1 MARKHLPS
9 VAPTDRITPRSQ
21 AGRRRRFLLAGFA
34 AALALSLSGCV
45 IFKSVSSSQLN
56 TVGNV
61 QITTTACASDKA
73 SDHTGYNPAD
83 SACQGSTHGGNLN
96 TSSGDLTT
104 TTPTLHHVTTGLKT
118 DTTTNDPSFSFT
130 VNSSGS
136 DHLLLVKLGENS
148 TTDNIAGV
156 TYGGTALT
164 ALSEYVPG
172 ASRFVDHVFYLKN
185 PPTGTAN
192 VVVDITAGVKVTA
205 AMEQYNG
212 VNQTTPFGTVATN
225 SNTGSTGPTVSVSS
239 ASGDLVTDSLVVVS
253 NTTIPTVATSSPQ
266 NEDYE
271 INTGA
276 TTTDI
281 VADGSHQ
288 TASGTSTTMAHTLS
302 ASRAWST
309 LGFAIKPAQVGM
321 QLKLAYRIPTT
332 ITAPSTITSTDPSGG
347 SAITFTQNSGY
358 ASQLTSLSPP
368 GSGKQ
373 WVGYLSD
380 FQSYTTTGY
389 QYFTVAPQFALP
401 QGSDGAPFQGPFNY
415 RVVVGYRGVDQT
427 TAGSTTS
434 RAVTCGA
441 NAYDI
446 YSDGASAAGQNGI
459 CIDDPSSST
468 VASDL
473 SQTTRDLGVV
483 VGSPQSVQAGDPA
496 TVPFTLKYR
505 GTSSPAFN
513 LSASSNLPGSPTVT
527 PSQSS
532 FTPGTDEDK
541 AVTASVTVPPTTA
554 PGTYNVTFTATGT
567 GGAAGQTRSNTNTI
581 IVGEAFGF
589 NPSPALPNPLFATP
603 LTLNAQAQTKNA
615 TMSNFG
621 VIDSPGSSDAGWNVT
636 AVGDNTSGNS
646 PVLKQYCPYA
656 TCGSDSGGPGYIGAG
671 YALLANSLT
680 LDTSSG
686 SWSGGTGTA
695 PSFNCNAG
703 GCAIDAAPGS
713 PTKIASATNGNG
725 TALWTAS
732 GFNSSSLTLST
743 PSTMRALQTNEVYKL
758 NIAWTLNSGP

>member
-1 MARKHLPS
+1 VARKPLPS
-9 VAPTDRITPRSQ
+9 VAPTERGTPDRGHRH
-21 AGRRRRFLLAGFA
+21 RRFILAGFA

-56 TVGNV
+56 TIGNV
-61 QITTTACASDKA
+61 QITTTACASDTS
-73 SDHTGYNPAD
+73 SDHSGYNPAD
-83 SACQGSTHGGNLN
+83 SACQGSTHGGN
-96 TSSGDLTT
+96 TGIPSTDYAT
-104 TTPTLHHVTTGLKT
+104 TTPTLNHVTTGLKT

-130 VNSSGS
+130 VNGS
-136 DHLLLVKLGENS
+136 TWDRLLVVKLGENS
-148 TTDNIAGV
+148 ATDNIAGV

-164 ALSEYVPG
+164 ALTEYVPG

-185 PPTGTAN
+185 PPVGTAN

-225 SNTGSTGPTVSVSS
+225 SNTGSTGPTVNVSG
-239 ASGDLVTDSLVVVS
+239 ASGDLITDSLVVVS

-288 TASGTSTTMAHTLS
+288 TATGTTTTMSHTLS

-309 LGFAIKPAQVGM
+309 VGFAIKPSQLGI

-347 SAITFTQNSGY
+347 SAITFTQNAGY
-358 ASQLTSLSPP
+358 ATQLTSAVPP

-380 FQSYTTTGY
+380 LQSYKMSGY

-415 RVVVGYRGVDQT
+415 RVVVGFREVDET
-427 TAGSTTS
+427 TAGSTSS

-441 NAYDI
+441 DP
-446 YSDGASAAGQNGI
+446 YSYYTDGASGAGQNGV

-483 VGSPQSVQAGDPA
+483 AGSAQSAQAGNQA

-505 GTSSPAFN
+505 GTSSPSFN
-513 LSASSNLPGSPTVT
+513 LSASSNLPGNPTVT

-532 FTPGTDEDK
+532 ITPGTDSDN
-541 AVTASVTVPPTTA
+541 AVTASVTVPPTTT
-554 PGTYNVTFTATGT
+554 PGTYNVTFTAAGT
-567 GGAAGQTRSNTNTI
+567 GGASGQNRSNTNTI

-589 NPSPALPNPLFATP
+589 SPSPALPGLGSI
-603 LTLNAQAQTKNA
+603 TLNAQAQTKNA

-636 AVGDNTSGNS
+636 VVGDTSGGK
-646 PVLKQYCPYA
+646 PGVFKQYCPPA
-656 TCGSDSGGPGYIGAG
+656 SAPCGADSSGYVASPGYS
-671 YALLANSLT
+671 LLANSLT
-680 LDTSSG
+680 LNTSSG

-695 PSFNCNAG
+695 PSFNCNSG
-703 GCAIDAAPGS
+703 GCGVDAGS
-713 PTKIASATNGNG
+713 ATKIASATNGNG
-725 TALWTAS
+725 TALWSAS
-732 GFNSSSLTLST
+732 GFSSSSLTLST
-743 PSTMRALQTNEVYKL
+743 PSTLRALPASEVYHL
-758 NIAWTLNSGP
+758 DAVWTLNSGP

>member
-1 MARKHLPS
+1 MARKPLPS
-9 VAPTDRITPRSQ
+9 VAPTGHIAPDRGR
-21 AGRRRRFLLAGFA
+21 RRRRFLLVGFA

-56 TVGNV
+56 TVGDV
-61 QITTTACASDKA
+61 QITTTACASDKS

-83 SACQGSTHGGNLN
+83 PACQGSTHGGNAN
-96 TSSGDLTT
+96 ASATNLTT
-104 TTPTLHHVTTGLKT
+104 GTPSLNHVTTGLKT

-130 VNSSGS
+130 VNGGS
-136 DHLLLVKLGENS
+136 DRLLLVKLGENS
-148 TTDNIAGV
+148 STDNIAGV
-156 TYGGTALT
+156 TYGGTSLT
-164 ALSEYVPG
+164 ALTEYVPG

-205 AMEQYNG
+205 AMEQYND
-212 VNQTTPFGTVATN
+212 VNQTTTFGTVATN
-225 SNTGSTGPTVSVSS
+225 SNTGSTGPTVNVSS
-239 ASGDLVTDSLVVVS
+239 VSGDLVTDSLVVVS
-253 NTTIPTVATSSPQ
+253 NSPIPTVTSTSPQ
-266 NEDYE
+266 NKDYE

-276 TTTDI
+276 TTTDV
-281 VADGSHQ
+281 VAAGSHK
-288 TASGTSTTMAHTLS
+288 TAAGTTSTMAQTLS

-309 LGFAIKPAQVGM
+309 VGFAIKPSQIGM
-321 QLKLAYRIPTT
+321 QLKLAYRIPSS
-332 ITAPSTITSTDPSGG
+332 ITAPNMIVSTDPSGG
-347 SAITFTQNSGY
+347 SAITFTQDAGY
-358 ASQLTSLSPP
+358 TSQLTSLSAP

-380 FQSYTTTGY
+380 FQTYTTAGY

-415 RVVVGYRGVDQT
+415 RVVVGYRSVDQS

-434 RAVTCGA
+434 RAVTCGGNLYA
-441 NAYDI
+441 TYA
-446 YSDGASAAGQNGI
+446 DGAADAGQTGI
-459 CIDDPSSST
+459 CIDDPTSST

-483 VGSPQSVQAGDPA
+483 AGSPQSVQAGNQA

-505 GTSSPAFN
+505 GTSSPSFN
-513 LSASSNLPGSPTVT
+513 LSGSSNLPGSPTVT

-541 AVTASVTVPPTTA
+541 SVTASVTVPPTTT
-554 PGTYNVTFTATGT
+554 PGTYNVTLTAAGT
-567 GGAAGQTRSNTNTI
+567 GGASGQNRSNTNTI

-589 NPSPALPNPLFATP
+589 SPSPDIPSLGSV
-603 LTLNAQAQTKNA
+603 TLNAQAQTTNG

-636 AVGDNTSGNS
+636 VVGDTSGGK
-646 PVLKQYCPYA
+646 PGVFKQYCNNGSNP
-656 TCGSDSGGPGYIGAG
+656 CGSDAANSYVASPGYS
-671 YALLANSLT
+671 LLANSLT
-680 LDTSSG
+680 LNTSSG

-695 PSFNCNAG
+695 PSFNCNSG
-703 GCAIDAAPGS
+703 GCGVDAAAA
-713 PTKIASATNGNG
+713 TRIASATNGNG
-725 TALWTAS
+725 TALWSAT
-732 GFNSSSLTLST
+732 GFSSSSLTLST
-743 PSTMRALQTNEVYKL
+743 PSTLRALPASEVYRL
-758 NIAWTLNSGP
+758 DAVWTLNSGP

>member
-1 MARKHLPS
+1 VARKPLPS
-9 VAPTDRITPRSQ
+9 VAPTERGTPDRGHRH
-21 AGRRRRFLLAGFA
+21 RRFILAGFA

-56 TVGNV
+56 TIGNV
-61 QITTTACASDKA
+61 QITTTACASDTS
-73 SDHTGYNPAD
+73 SDHSGYNPAD
-83 SACQGSTHGGNLN
+83 SACQGSTHGGN
-96 TSSGDLTT
+96 TGIDAGDAATG
-104 TTPTLHHVTTGLKT
+104 TPTLHHVTTGLKT

-130 VNSSGS
+130 VNNSGF
-136 DHLLLVKLGENS
+136 DRLLVVKLGENS
-148 TTDNIAGV
+148 STDNIAGV

-172 ASRFVDHVFYLKN
+172 ASRFADHVFYLKN
-185 PPTGTAN
+185 PTVGTAN
-192 VVVDITAGVKVTA
+192 VVVDITSGVKVTA

-212 VNQTTPFGTVATN
+212 VNQTTPFGAVATN
-225 SNTGSTGPTVSVSS
+225 SNTGSTGPTVNVSS

-253 NTTIPTVATSSPQ
+253 NTTIPTVGTSSPQ

-281 VADGSHQ
+281 VSAGSHQ
-288 TASGTSTTMAHTLS
+288 TATGASTTMSHTLS

-309 LGFAIKPAQVGM
+309 VGFAIKPSQIGL

-347 SAITFTQNSGY
+347 SAITFTEDSGY
-358 ASQLTSLSPP
+358 ATQLTSLVPP

-380 FQSYTTTGY
+380 VQSYKTSGY

-401 QGSDGAPFQGPFNY
+401 QGSDGSPFQGPFNY

-427 TAGSTTS
+427 TTGSTSS
-434 RAVTCGA
+434 RAVTCGSDPY
-441 NAYDI
+441 NY
-446 YSDGASAAGQNGI
+446 YTDGASGAGQLGV
-459 CIDDPSSST
+459 CLDDPPSST

-473 SQTTRDLGVV
+473 SQSTRDLGVV
-483 VGSPQSVQAGDPA
+483 AASPQSVQAGDQA

-505 GTSSPAFN
+505 GTSSPSFN

-541 AVTASVTVPPTTA
+541 SVTASVTVPPTTT
-554 PGTYNVTFTATGT
+554 PGTYNVTFTAAGT
-567 GGAAGQTRSNTNTI
+567 GGAAGQNRSRTNTV

-589 NPSPALPNPLFATP
+589 SPAPALPSLGSI
-603 LTLNAQAQTKNA
+603 TLNAQAQTQNA

-636 AVGDNTSGNS
+636 VVGDTSGGK
-646 PVLKQYCPYA
+646 PGVFKQYCPPVSA
-656 TCGSDSGGPGYIGAG
+656 PCGADSSGYVASPGYS
-671 YALLANSLT
+671 LLANSLT
-680 LDTSSG
+680 LNTSSG

-695 PSFNCNAG
+695 PSFNCNSG
-703 GCAIDAAPGS
+703 GCGVDAAAA
-713 PTKIASATNGNG
+713 TRIASATNGNG
-725 TALWTAS
+725 TALWSAT
-732 GFNSSSLTLST
+732 GFSSSSLTLST
-743 PSTMRALQTNEVYKL
+743 PSTLRALPASEVYHL
-758 NIAWTLNSGP
+758 DAVWTLNSGP